1 MFLQASVVLLCFGLW
16 VAVTPISAQNPK
28 RLEPVRVIGMEEIDL
43 TNSSKMEKSN
53 SPYVVTRIRDCYTRT
68 GIIGYILELMS
79 GDSVFF
85 EDFDYDELFHSEGYC
100 ISVGLTEVQRAEQL
114 LVDELNRI
122 TDELHFVPR
131 RFTAPWFYQYMKQY
145 IFYRNTI
152 GDTCVRIKLFA
163 PHESRCP
170 DLCYMEISNSRDVY
184 SIVSLNLSSG
194 RLMYYRINEPTLYYV
209 KGRCKERF
217 GLSQKGVFP
226 RFLNYGKRCLWD
238 ELPRQVQEGMLSVI
252 RESDI
257 YWMEPFHPKVKRGL
271 RLCELSENYYV
282 VKLRDGSCDG
292 FDSKGRWAYTE
303 AGGFGG
309 TWKEAVVSEKC
320 VPAIDKM
327 LAYIGKDLEAR
338 GIDFSTSGLLR
349 SVEKVKNHYVLVV
362 ECKGSLPVDG
372 RKIAY
377 TFNRNGH
384 LTGMDIRIY
393 F

>member
-1 MFLQASVVLLCFGLW
+1 MQASVVLLCFGLW

-28 RLEPVRVIGMEEIDL
+28 RLEPVRVIGMEESEVAK
-43 TNSSKMEKSN
+43 SSELEESN
-53 SPYVVTRIRDCYTRT
+53 CPYVVSRVLECRT
-68 GIIGYILELMS
+68 GTGIMGYVLEVKS
-79 GDSVFF
+79 GENTNFQ
-85 EDFDYDELFHSEGYC
+85 DFDYGYAAHSEGQC

-114 LVDELNRI
+114 IVKELNRI
-122 TDELHFVPR
+122 TDEVHFVPR
-131 RFTAPWFYQYMKQY
+131 AFTSPRFYLYMKQY
-145 IFYRNTI
+145 IFYRNAI
-152 GDTCVRIKLFA
+152 GDTCVRIKFFI
-163 PHESRCP
+163 PHESIRP
-170 DLCYMEISNSRDVY
+170 EQCYIEICDGGDVY
-184 SIVSLNLSSG
+184 WTASLNLSLG

-362 ECKGSLPVDG
+362 ECKGSLLVDG

-393 F
+393 FF